1 MRIYKWFFA
10 VYLNKKSIFAVI
22 FGIFKLKEVF
32 CIRIKLII
40 KVKRFL
46 ARRYIKYQFEQ
57 NKNIGSLL
65 GEMLLIQSGIGN
77 EQIVPVLHKMWV
89 YCNYY

>member
-1 MRIYKWFFA
+1 MVFG
-10 VYLNKKSIFAVI
+10 VYLNRKSIFAVI
-22 FGIFKLKEVF
+22 FRIFKFKEVF

-40 KVKRFL
+40 EVKQFL
-46 ARRYIKYQFEQ
+46 ARKCIKYQFEQ

-65 GEMLLIQSGIGN
+65 EEMLLIQSRIGS
-77 EQIVPVLHKMWV
+77 EIIVPVLHKMWV